1 MIGGISY
8 ASSQIA
14 SVYSATTNAL
24 ADALTRIATGK
35 KFQNSSEDLVGFLR
49 AQDLQADISSY
60 KKVRED
66 ITGFK
71 AYTSAAV
78 TAADSIYDN
87 LSEMKELARQ
97 YAGTEDAD
105 LKGEYAA
112 EFNTMRRQ
120 VTDTLDNTYV
130 DGTKVTKAT
139 EEVTSVDFNPEVDGS
154 YSMTFTEIADSTT
167 IAAFDLTDT
176 TDEDAVQGQMDLML
190 TYMSEAKAFN
200 GTADQQLNLT
210 TTIINSKQAVKSLIT
225 DVDEAEE
232 MSKVLD
238 LSLRQQA
245 SIAMLAQGNLAQNSL
260 LKLFE

>member
-14 SVYSATTNAL
+14 SVYSSTSKAL
-24 ADALTRIATGK
+24 ADALTRIASGK
-35 KFQNSSEDLVGFLR
+35 RFQNASEDLVGFLR
-49 AQDLQADISSY
+49 AKDLEADIGGY
-60 KKVRED
+60 ETVREN

-78 TAADSIYDN
+78 TAADSIYEA
-87 LSEMKELARQ
+87 LVEMKELARQ
-97 YAGTEDAD
+97 YAGTEDED
-105 LKGEYAA
+105 LKAEYAA
-112 EFNTMRRQ
+112 EFNALRRQ

-139 EEVTSVDFNPEVDGS
+139 DEVTSVDFNPDVEGS
-154 YSMTFTEIADSTT
+154 YSMTFTEIADSLT
-167 IAAFDLTDT
+167 IADFDLPTGT
-176 TDEDAVQGQMDLML
+176 VEDDVQDQMDLML
-190 TYMSEAKAFN
+190 TYMWEAKAFD

-210 TTIINSKQAVKSLIT
+210 ATIINSKQAVKSLIT
-225 DVDEAEE
+225 DIDEAEE

-245 SIAMLAQGNLAQNSL
+245 SVAMLAQGNLAQSSL
-260 LKLFE
+260 LKLYE